1 MSKSSWL
8 DIAPAKDNYM
18 KPTNCKIFLSGI
30 KIPKD
35 SYLEID
41 QLLKKLERCTPAG
54 SNLRLRL
61 SNHENSF
68 TGNLAVQSNSF
79 KFEANSS
86 GTQPILVVKDV
97 ILLLRAQIRVF
108 MQQRVF

>member
-1 MSKSSWL
+1 MIKLSKL
-8 DIAPAKDNYM
+8 GIAPAKDNYM
-18 KPTNCKIFLSGI
+18 TPTNCKIFLSGI
-30 KIPKD
+30 KMPKD

-41 QLLKKLERCTPAG
+41 QLLKKLERCTPSG

-61 SNHENSF
+61 SNHQDSF

-79 KFEANSS
+79 KFEANSI
-86 GTQPILVVKDV
+86 GAQPILVVKEV